1 MPRLPLIHQRRM
13 LHEGT
18 RFPVEELELE
28 FSNGVRRTY
37 ERVPGSGRGAVLVV
51 PMLDDNTVLLL
62 REYAAGLHAY
72 ELGLP
77 KGRMEP
83 GESPLEGADREL
95 KEEAGYGAHRLRLI
109 GKLSLAPTYMAHQIN
124 VVLAQDLYP
133 ESLPGDE
140 PEPPEVV
147 PWHLDKLHEL
157 VQRTDCTEGRSLAA
171 LFMAREML
179 RFGLL

>member
-1 MPRLPLIHQRRM
+1 MPKLPVIHQRRM

-62 REYAAGLHAY
+62 REYAAGLHVY

-77 KGRMEP
+77 KGRLDA
-83 GESPLEGADREL
+83 GESALEGANREL
-95 KEEAGYGAHRLRLI
+95 KEEAGYGANRLRLL
-109 GKLSLAPTYMAHQIN
+109 GKLSLAPSYMAHQIS

-133 ESLPGDE
+133 ERLPGDE
-140 PEPPEVV
+140 PELPEVV
-147 PWHLDKLHEL
+147 PWKLDRLHEL
-157 VQRTDCTEGRSLAA
+157 VQREDCTEGRSLAA
-171 LFMAREML
+171 LFMARELL
-179 RFGLL
+179 RHGLL